1 MNRNMPSPSSLNTQ
15 RCSFLRHD
23 AGFTLI
29 EMVMVI
35 VLMGVVGSM
44 VAVFMKTPVDSYFD
58 SARRAAMADE
68 ADTTLRR
75 MAREIRGALP
85 NSLRQTNTS
94 CIEFI
99 PVKATARYRA
109 ENAAVGG
116 LPLTFPGVGNF
127 DMLGLNANL
136 SAEQRIALGDV
147 VVIHNLG
154 ATGGSDA
161 YSTTDGVRNWGTV
174 TTGGVLQGNT
184 NAVGGSDIAT
194 PTNNNA
200 VTLKP
205 QETRIPMTWPS
216 APPLES
222 PSKRFFVVPGGEQMV
237 AFLCSGE
244 SPNITLQRIGYTS
257 LQNPAA
263 QCKTASLTAGTA
275 IATTLATGVSACTF
289 DFVAVDL
296 QRNGLVQIN
305 LSLTQANE
313 TVTLYQ
319 EVHVNN
325 SP

>member
-1 MNRNMPSPSSLNTQ
+1 MPTPSSLNT
-15 RCSFLRHD
+15 RRGSFLRHD

-85 NSLRQTNTS
+85 NSLRQTTTS

-127 DMLGLNANL
+127 DMFGLNSNL
-136 SAEQRIALGDV
+136 SPEQQIALGDA

-154 ATGGSDA
+154 AAGGSDA
-161 YSTTDGVRNWGTV
+161 YSTTNGVSNWGIV
-174 TTGGVLQGNT
+174 TTGGTLQENT

-194 PTNNNA
+194 PTNNNTVA
-200 VTLKP
+200 LKP

-216 APPLES
+216 TPPLAS
-222 PSKRFFVVPGGEQMV
+222 SSNRFFVVPGGERMV
-237 AFLCSGE
+237 AFQCASTP
-244 SPNITLQRIGYTS
+244 PNVILRRISYTA
-257 LQNPAA
+257 LNPAT
-263 QCKTASLTAGTA
+263 QCRINPTIGT
-275 IATTLATGVSACTF
+275 TTSSILATGLNVCNF
-289 DFVAVDL
+289 DFSTNNLPGD
-296 QRNGLVQIN
+296 GLVKIN

>member
-1 MNRNMPSPSSLNTQ
+1 MNSNMPTPSSLNTR
-15 RCSFLRHD
+15 RCSFLRRA

-44 VAVFMKTPVDSYFD
+44 VAVFMKTPIDSYFD

-85 NSLRQTNTS
+85 NSLRQTDTS

-99 PVKATARYRA
+99 PVKVTARYRA
-109 ENAAVGG
+109 ENTGAGG
-116 LPLTFPGVGNF
+116 LPLAFPDVGNF
-127 DMLGLNANL
+127 DMLGRNANL

-154 ATGGSDA
+154 APGGSDA
-161 YSTTDGVRNWGTV
+161 YSTTNGVQNWGTV
-174 TTGGVLQGNT
+174 TADGTLQENNTG
-184 NAVGGSDIAT
+184 ADIAA
-194 PTNNNA
+194 PTNNAA
-200 VTLKP
+200 VALKD
-205 QETRIPMTWPS
+205 QETRIPMTWTNT
-216 APPLES
+216 PPLES

-237 AFLCSGE
+237 SFVCSGGQ
-244 SPNITLQRIGYTS
+244 LFR
-257 LQNPAA
+257 
-263 QCKTASLTAGTA
+263 TASAARTAAASCSTAG
-275 IATTLATGVSACTF
+275 ATVLASDVSACTF
-289 DFVAVDL
+289 DYVAADL
-296 QRNGLVQIN
+296 QRNGLLRIN
-305 LSLTQANE
+305 LGLTQSNE